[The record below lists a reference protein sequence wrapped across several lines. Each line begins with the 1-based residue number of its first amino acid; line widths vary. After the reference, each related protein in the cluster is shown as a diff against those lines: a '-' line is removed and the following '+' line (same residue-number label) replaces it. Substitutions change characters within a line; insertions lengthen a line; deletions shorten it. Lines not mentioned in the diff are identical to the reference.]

1 MRPTRVIARLDI
13 KNEYVIKSIK
23 LEGLRKVGDPKDLA
37 KKYYNMGIDEIIF
50 IDTVAT
56 LYGRNNLF
64 NIIKEVTK
72 NVFIPVSVGGGVR
85 NLDDAEK
92 LFNSGAD
99 KIAINSEGVK
109 NPKFI
114 TLLANKYGSQ
124 SIISSIEAK
133 KINNEWI
140 VFTTNGRDMTKLRV
154 IEWAKKCENLGA
166 GELLITSIDREGTGK
181 GVDKDLFSKISE
193 EVKIPV
199 IISGGVGNY
208 NHIID
213 LRSKIQLDAIALAR
227 TLHFNLLDIKK
238 VKEILSKKQY
248 VGSNYN

>member
-248 VGSNYN
+248 VGSN